1 MALRAVFQLVSDS
14 SAASAFM
21 GCGYWPGIWTSHVG
35 DRDRRA
41 LVCLDDPLVLG
52 LELTHDGLA
61 ADAARP
67 VGIDGPLGVVVA
79 LQDHD
84 GGPRDDGSA
93 RPWGHVEVAHAEAG
107 PDRAGAQHG
116 PGGEEVDEALGVVG
130 PPCAVA
136 RYREAGQD
144 ADP

>member
-21 GCGYWPGIWTSHVG
+21 GCGYWPGIFTSHV
-35 DRDRRA
+35 RDREGRT
-41 LVCLDDPLVLG
+41 LVFLDDPLILG

-61 ADAARP
+61 PDAAWP

-93 RPWGHVEVAHAEAG
+93 RPWGRGEG
-107 PDRAGAQHG
+107 RS
-116 PGGEEVDEALGVVG
+116 GEET
-130 PPCAVA
+130 
-136 RYREAGQD
+136 
-144 ADP
+144 